1 MKQEIIDK
9 INRLASQDEPFLFV
23 INYQADEAFIRK
35 LSDINPEECL
45 FDFEGKGNFSH
56 TRKETWK
63 EEISETTWQI
73 EPPLYEDYEQSFNI
87 VKSNIMAGNSYL
99 TNLTNRV
106 PVSCNLSLEEIFHR
120 AKGKYKL
127 LLRRKRTQAEDKA
140 HLKEENIE
148 ENLTP
153 FVCFSPETFVRIKG
167 GRIYSYPMK
176 GTLDASLPN
185 AEKLLME
192 DRKEAAEHAT
202 IVDLIRN
209 DLSRVAEDVR
219 VDKYRYVDV
228 LHTNKGDILQTSSEI
243 SGRLPEDY
251 PHHLGEILDAQL
263 PAGSITGAP
272 KDKTMQIIQEAEGYD
287 RGFYTGIMGI
297 YDQGEL
303 NSAVMIRFI
312 EEEETSPVDFEADGE
327 KNFKANEGKKPKIV
341 FQGRRR
347 HHFEERLPEGI
358 RGSDSENLPS
368 DLNPPFILEKIK
380 EIMKQQF
387 VETIKIKNGKALALP
402 YHQARM
408 ERTIRRFF
416 PTLASEEIKLSSLI
430 SPKEEMN
437 LYKARV
443 VYDIQGVEAIEYAPY
458 KMKEI
463 HSLKVV
469 EDDEIDYTYKST
481 DRSALNA
488 LVAQKD
494 DCDEIIIV
502 KNGLI
507 TDTSFT
513 NLALFDGNRWL
524 TPKHPLLQ
532 GTKRAQLLEAGIILE
547 ADLTLENLRK
557 AEKVSLFNAMI
568 DFGEREVTKIFLPD
582 QN

>member
-23 INYQADEAFIRK
+23 INYQGDKAFIRL

-45 FDFEGKGNFSH
+45 FDFEGRGNLSH
-56 TRKETWK
+56 AWKETLKEETSEEEILKKETLKEEILK

-73 EPPLYEDYEQSFNI
+73 GPPLYEDYERSFNI

-99 TNLTNRV
+99 TNLTCRV
-106 PVSCNLSLEEIFHR
+106 PVSCNLPLEEIFHR

-127 LLRRKRTQAEDKA
+127 LLRRKRTQAEDKDHLKEEA
-140 HLKEENIE
+140 QNKDYLKEEPQNKDHLKEEPQNKDHLKEENIE

-192 DRKEAAEHAT
+192 DQKEAAEHAT

-219 VDKYRYVDV
+219 VDKYRYIDV

-312 EEEETSPVDFEADGE
+312 EEEEVFPSKTENRMNYEAIR
-327 KNFKANEGKKPKIV
+327 KLYFKAGGGITSKSDCRKEYEEVIQKIY
-341 FQGRRR
+341 
-347 HHFEERLPEGI
+347 LPI
-358 RGSDSENLPS
+358 
-368 DLNPPFILEKIK
+368 
-380 EIMKQQF
+380 
-387 VETIKIKNGKALALP
+387 
-402 YHQARM
+402 
-408 ERTIRRFF
+408 
-416 PTLASEEIKLSSLI
+416 
-430 SPKEEMN
+430 
-437 LYKARV
+437 
-443 VYDIQGVEAIEYAPY
+443 
-458 KMKEI
+458 
-463 HSLKVV
+463 
-469 EDDEIDYTYKST
+469 
-481 DRSALNA
+481 
-488 LVAQKD
+488 
-494 DCDEIIIV
+494 
-502 KNGLI
+502 
-507 TDTSFT
+507 
-513 NLALFDGNRWL
+513 
-524 TPKHPLLQ
+524 
-532 GTKRAQLLEAGIILE
+532 
-547 ADLTLENLRK
+547 
-557 AEKVSLFNAMI
+557 
-568 DFGEREVTKIFLPD
+568 
-582 QN
+582 

>member
-9 INRLASQDEPFLFV
+9 INQLASQDEPFLFV
-23 INYQADEAFIRK
+23 INYQGDKAFIRL

-45 FDFEGKGNFSH
+45 FDFEGRGNFSH
-56 TRKETWK
+56 AWKETLK
-63 EEISETTWQI
+63 EEISEKETWKKETSEKEISETIWQI
-73 EPPLYEDYEQSFNI
+73 EPPLYEDYERSFNI

-99 TNLTNRV
+99 TNLTCRV

-127 LLRRKRTQAEDKA
+127 LLRRKKTQAEDKA

-176 GTLDASLPN
+176 GTLDASLPD
-185 AEKLLME
+185 AEKQLME

-209 DLSRVAEDVR
+209 DLSRVAENVR
-219 VDKYRYVDV
+219 VDKYRYIDV

-263 PAGSITGAP
+263 PAGSITDAP

-312 EEEETSPVDFEADGE
+312 EEETSPVDFEADGK
-327 KNFKANEGKKPKIV
+327 KNFKAKEGK
-341 FQGRRR
+341 
-347 HHFEERLPEGI
+347 
-358 RGSDSENLPS
+358 
-368 DLNPPFILEKIK
+368 
-380 EIMKQQF
+380 
-387 VETIKIKNGKALALP
+387 
-402 YHQARM
+402 
-408 ERTIRRFF
+408 
-416 PTLASEEIKLSSLI
+416 ASEGKE
-430 SPKEEMN
+430 PKASRELYFKAGGGITSKSDCQREYEE
-437 LYKARV
+437 V
-443 VYDIQGVEAIEYAPY
+443 IQ
-458 KMKEI
+458 
-463 HSLKVV
+463 
-469 EDDEIDYTYKST
+469 
-481 DRSALNA
+481 
-488 LVAQKD
+488 
-494 DCDEIIIV
+494 
-502 KNGLI
+502 
-507 TDTSFT
+507 
-513 NLALFDGNRWL
+513 
-524 TPKHPLLQ
+524 
-532 GTKRAQLLEAGIILE
+532 
-547 ADLTLENLRK
+547 
-557 AEKVSLFNAMI
+557 
-568 DFGEREVTKIFLPD
+568 KIYLPF
-582 QN
+582 

>member
-23 INYQADEAFIRK
+23 INYQGDKAFIRL

-45 FDFEGKGNFSH
+45 FDFEGRGNYSH
-56 TRKETWK
+56 ARKETLKK
-63 EEISETTWQI
+63 ETSEKETSEKETSEKEISETTWQI
-73 EPPLYEDYEQSFNI
+73 EPPLYEDYERSFNI

-99 TNLTNRV
+99 TNLTCRV

-127 LLRRKRTQAEDKA
+127 LLRRKRTQAEDKDHLKEEAQNKA

-185 AEKLLME
+185 AEKQLME
-192 DRKEAAEHAT
+192 DQKEAAEHAT

-219 VDKYRYVDV
+219 VDKYRYIDV
-228 LHTNKGDILQTSSEI
+228 LHTNKGNILQTSSEI
-243 SGRLPEDY
+243 SGCLPEDY

-303 NSAVMIRFI
+303 NSAVMIRFV
-312 EEEETSPVDFEADGE
+312 EEEASPSKTE
-327 KNFKANEGKKPKIV
+327 KGKNPEVSRELYFKAGGGITSKSDCRKEYEEVIQKIY
-341 FQGRRR
+341 
-347 HHFEERLPEGI
+347 LP
-358 RGSDSENLPS
+358 
-368 DLNPPFILEKIK
+368 F
-380 EIMKQQF
+380 
-387 VETIKIKNGKALALP
+387 
-402 YHQARM
+402 
-408 ERTIRRFF
+408 
-416 PTLASEEIKLSSLI
+416 
-430 SPKEEMN
+430 
-437 LYKARV
+437 
-443 VYDIQGVEAIEYAPY
+443 
-458 KMKEI
+458 
-463 HSLKVV
+463 
-469 EDDEIDYTYKST
+469 
-481 DRSALNA
+481 
-488 LVAQKD
+488 
-494 DCDEIIIV
+494 
-502 KNGLI
+502 
-507 TDTSFT
+507 
-513 NLALFDGNRWL
+513 
-524 TPKHPLLQ
+524 
-532 GTKRAQLLEAGIILE
+532 
-547 ADLTLENLRK
+547 
-557 AEKVSLFNAMI
+557 
-568 DFGEREVTKIFLPD
+568 
-582 QN
+582 

>member
-23 INYQADEAFIRK
+23 INYQGDKAFIRQ

-45 FDFEGKGNFSH
+45 FDFEGRGNLSH
-56 TRKETWK
+56 AWKETLK
-63 EEISETTWQI
+63 EETSETTWQI
-73 EPPLYEDYEQSFNI
+73 EPPLYEDYKRSFNI

-127 LLRRKRTQAEDKA
+127 LLRRKRTQAEDKVQQKKEEAQNKA

-153 FVCFSPETFVRIKG
+153 FVCFSPETFVKIKG

-251 PHHLGEILDAQL
+251 RQHLGEILDAQL

-312 EEEETSPVDFEADGE
+312 EEETSPVDFEADGE
-327 KNFKANEGKKPKIV
+327 KNFKANEGKKPKESRKLYFKAGGGITSKSDC
-341 FQGRRR
+341 RREY
-347 HHFEERLPEGI
+347 EEVIQKIYLP
-358 RGSDSENLPS
+358 
-368 DLNPPFILEKIK
+368 F
-380 EIMKQQF
+380 
-387 VETIKIKNGKALALP
+387 
-402 YHQARM
+402 
-408 ERTIRRFF
+408 
-416 PTLASEEIKLSSLI
+416 
-430 SPKEEMN
+430 
-437 LYKARV
+437 
-443 VYDIQGVEAIEYAPY
+443 
-458 KMKEI
+458 
-463 HSLKVV
+463 
-469 EDDEIDYTYKST
+469 
-481 DRSALNA
+481 
-488 LVAQKD
+488 
-494 DCDEIIIV
+494 
-502 KNGLI
+502 
-507 TDTSFT
+507 
-513 NLALFDGNRWL
+513 
-524 TPKHPLLQ
+524 
-532 GTKRAQLLEAGIILE
+532 
-547 ADLTLENLRK
+547 
-557 AEKVSLFNAMI
+557 
-568 DFGEREVTKIFLPD
+568 
-582 QN
+582 

>member
-23 INYQADEAFIRK
+23 INYQGDKAFIRQ
-35 LSDINPEECL
+35 LSDINPEVCL
-45 FDFEGKGNFSH
+45 FDFEGRGNSSDEM
-56 TRKETWK
+56 KNNSEK
-63 EEISETTWQI
+63 IAETTWQI
-73 EPPLYEDYEQSFNI
+73 EPPLYEDYERSFNI
-87 VKSNIMAGNSYL
+87 VKNNIMAGNSYL

-106 PVSCNLSLEEIFHR
+106 PVNCNLSLEEIFHR

-127 LLRRKRTQAEDKA
+127 LLRRKRNQAEDKVQQK
-140 HLKEENIE
+140 KEEAQNKADKKEDIIE
-148 ENLTP
+148 EISNP

-209 DLSRVAEDVR
+209 DLSRVAEDVK

-312 EEEETSPVDFEADGE
+312 EEETSPVDFEADGE
-327 KNFKANEGKKPKIV
+327 KNFKANEGKKPKKSRKLYFKAGGGITSKSDC
-341 FQGRRR
+341 RREY
-347 HHFEERLPEGI
+347 EEVIQKIYLPI
-358 RGSDSENLPS
+358 
-368 DLNPPFILEKIK
+368 
-380 EIMKQQF
+380 
-387 VETIKIKNGKALALP
+387 
-402 YHQARM
+402 
-408 ERTIRRFF
+408 
-416 PTLASEEIKLSSLI
+416 
-430 SPKEEMN
+430 
-437 LYKARV
+437 
-443 VYDIQGVEAIEYAPY
+443 
-458 KMKEI
+458 
-463 HSLKVV
+463 
-469 EDDEIDYTYKST
+469 
-481 DRSALNA
+481 
-488 LVAQKD
+488 
-494 DCDEIIIV
+494 
-502 KNGLI
+502 
-507 TDTSFT
+507 
-513 NLALFDGNRWL
+513 
-524 TPKHPLLQ
+524 
-532 GTKRAQLLEAGIILE
+532 
-547 ADLTLENLRK
+547 
-557 AEKVSLFNAMI
+557 
-568 DFGEREVTKIFLPD
+568 
-582 QN
+582 

>member
-9 INRLASQDEPFLFV
+9 INRLASQDESFLFV
-23 INYQADEAFIRK
+23 INYQGDKAFIRQ

-45 FDFEGKGNFSH
+45 FDFEGRGNLSH
-56 TRKETWK
+56 AWKETLK
-63 EEISETTWQI
+63 AETSETTWQI
-73 EPPLYEDYEQSFNI
+73 EPPLYEDYERSFNI

-251 PHHLGEILDAQL
+251 PHHLGEILDALL

-312 EEEETSPVDFEADGE
+312 EEDEDRMY
-327 KNFKANEGKKPKIV
+327 FKAGGGITSKSDCRREYEEVIQKIY
-341 FQGRRR
+341 
-347 HHFEERLPEGI
+347 LPI
-358 RGSDSENLPS
+358 
-368 DLNPPFILEKIK
+368 
-380 EIMKQQF
+380 
-387 VETIKIKNGKALALP
+387 
-402 YHQARM
+402 
-408 ERTIRRFF
+408 
-416 PTLASEEIKLSSLI
+416 
-430 SPKEEMN
+430 
-437 LYKARV
+437 
-443 VYDIQGVEAIEYAPY
+443 
-458 KMKEI
+458 
-463 HSLKVV
+463 
-469 EDDEIDYTYKST
+469 
-481 DRSALNA
+481 
-488 LVAQKD
+488 
-494 DCDEIIIV
+494 
-502 KNGLI
+502 
-507 TDTSFT
+507 
-513 NLALFDGNRWL
+513 
-524 TPKHPLLQ
+524 
-532 GTKRAQLLEAGIILE
+532 
-547 ADLTLENLRK
+547 
-557 AEKVSLFNAMI
+557 
-568 DFGEREVTKIFLPD
+568 
-582 QN
+582 

>member
-9 INRLASQDEPFLFV
+9 INQLASQDEPFLFV
-23 INYQADEAFIRK
+23 INYQGDKAFIRL

-45 FDFEGKGNFSH
+45 FDFEGRGNLSH
-56 TRKETWK
+56 VWKETLKEEISEKETWK

-73 EPPLYEDYEQSFNI
+73 EPPLYEDYKRSFNI

-99 TNLTNRV
+99 TNLTCRV

-127 LLRRKRTQAEDKA
+127 LLRRKRTQAEDKD

-176 GTLDASLPN
+176 GTLDASLPD
-185 AEKLLME
+185 AEKQLME

-219 VDKYRYVDV
+219 VDKYRYIDV
-228 LHTNKGDILQTSSEI
+228 LHTNKGNILQTSSEI

-312 EEEETSPVDFEADGE
+312 EEETSPVDFEADGE
-327 KNFKANEGKKPKIV
+327 KNFNASEGK
-341 FQGRRR
+341 GD
-347 HHFEERLPEGI
+347 E
-358 RGSDSENLPS
+358 
-368 DLNPPFILEKIK
+368 
-380 EIMKQQF
+380 
-387 VETIKIKNGKALALP
+387 
-402 YHQARM
+402 
-408 ERTIRRFF
+408 
-416 PTLASEEIKLSSLI
+416 ASEGKEPKASRKLYFKAGGGITSKSDCR
-430 SPKEEMN
+430 KEYEE
-437 LYKARV
+437 V
-443 VYDIQGVEAIEYAPY
+443 IQ
-458 KMKEI
+458 
-463 HSLKVV
+463 
-469 EDDEIDYTYKST
+469 
-481 DRSALNA
+481 
-488 LVAQKD
+488 
-494 DCDEIIIV
+494 
-502 KNGLI
+502 
-507 TDTSFT
+507 
-513 NLALFDGNRWL
+513 
-524 TPKHPLLQ
+524 
-532 GTKRAQLLEAGIILE
+532 
-547 ADLTLENLRK
+547 
-557 AEKVSLFNAMI
+557 
-568 DFGEREVTKIFLPD
+568 KIYLPF
-582 QN
+582 

>member
-23 INYQADEAFIRK
+23 INYQGDKAFIRL

-45 FDFEGKGNFSH
+45 FDFEGRGNLSH
-56 TRKETWK
+56 AWKETWK
-63 EEISETTWQI
+63 EETWKEETWKKKISEEEISETIWQI
-73 EPPLYEDYEQSFNI
+73 EPPLYEDYERSFNI

-99 TNLTNRV
+99 TNLTCRV

-127 LLRRKRTQAEDKA
+127 LLRRKR
-140 HLKEENIE
+140 
-148 ENLTP
+148 NLTP

-219 VDKYRYVDV
+219 VDKYRYIDV

-251 PHHLGEILDAQL
+251 PHHLGEILDVQL

-312 EEEETSPVDFEADGE
+312 EEETSPVDFEADGE
-327 KNFKANEGKKPKIV
+327 KNFKAKEGK
-341 FQGRRR
+341 
-347 HHFEERLPEGI
+347 
-358 RGSDSENLPS
+358 
-368 DLNPPFILEKIK
+368 
-380 EIMKQQF
+380 
-387 VETIKIKNGKALALP
+387 
-402 YHQARM
+402 
-408 ERTIRRFF
+408 
-416 PTLASEEIKLSSLI
+416 ASEGKEPKASRKLYFKAGGGITSKSDCR
-430 SPKEEMN
+430 KEYEE
-437 LYKARV
+437 V
-443 VYDIQGVEAIEYAPY
+443 IQ
-458 KMKEI
+458 
-463 HSLKVV
+463 
-469 EDDEIDYTYKST
+469 
-481 DRSALNA
+481 
-488 LVAQKD
+488 
-494 DCDEIIIV
+494 
-502 KNGLI
+502 
-507 TDTSFT
+507 
-513 NLALFDGNRWL
+513 
-524 TPKHPLLQ
+524 
-532 GTKRAQLLEAGIILE
+532 
-547 ADLTLENLRK
+547 
-557 AEKVSLFNAMI
+557 
-568 DFGEREVTKIFLPD
+568 KIYLPF
-582 QN
+582 

>member
-23 INYQADEAFIRK
+23 INYQGDKAFIRL

-45 FDFEGKGNFSH
+45 FDFEGRGNLSH
-56 TRKETWK
+56 AWKETLKEENLKKETWK
-63 EEISETTWQI
+63 KVTSEEEISETTWQI
-73 EPPLYEDYEQSFNI
+73 EPPLYEDYERSFNI

-99 TNLTNRV
+99 TNLTCRV
-106 PVSCNLSLEEIFHR
+106 PVSYNLPLEEIFHR

-127 LLRRKRTQAEDKA
+127 LLRRKKTQAEDKAHLKEEPQNKAHLKEEAQNKA

-185 AEKLLME
+185 AEKQLME
-192 DRKEAAEHAT
+192 DQKEAAEHAT

-219 VDKYRYVDV
+219 VDKYRYIDV
-228 LHTNKGDILQTSSEI
+228 LHTNKGNILQTSSEI

-312 EEEETSPVDFEADGE
+312 EEETSPVDFEADGE
-327 KNFKANEGKKPKIV
+327 KNFKVSEGK
-341 FQGRRR
+341 GD
-347 HHFEERLPEGI
+347 E
-358 RGSDSENLPS
+358 
-368 DLNPPFILEKIK
+368 
-380 EIMKQQF
+380 
-387 VETIKIKNGKALALP
+387 
-402 YHQARM
+402 
-408 ERTIRRFF
+408 
-416 PTLASEEIKLSSLI
+416 ASEGKRDEASRKLYFKAGGGITSKSDCR
-430 SPKEEMN
+430 KEYEE
-437 LYKARV
+437 V
-443 VYDIQGVEAIEYAPY
+443 IQ
-458 KMKEI
+458 
-463 HSLKVV
+463 
-469 EDDEIDYTYKST
+469 
-481 DRSALNA
+481 
-488 LVAQKD
+488 
-494 DCDEIIIV
+494 
-502 KNGLI
+502 
-507 TDTSFT
+507 
-513 NLALFDGNRWL
+513 
-524 TPKHPLLQ
+524 
-532 GTKRAQLLEAGIILE
+532 
-547 ADLTLENLRK
+547 
-557 AEKVSLFNAMI
+557 
-568 DFGEREVTKIFLPD
+568 KIYLPF
-582 QN
+582 

>member
-23 INYQADEAFIRK
+23 INYQGDKAFIRL

-45 FDFEGKGNFSH
+45 FDFEGRGNLSH
-56 TRKETWK
+56 VWKETLK
-63 EEISETTWQI
+63 EEIPEVTWQI
-73 EPPLYEDYEQSFNI
+73 TPPLYNDYEQSFNI

-99 TNLTNRV
+99 TNLTCRV
-106 PVSCNLSLEEIFHR
+106 PVSYNLPLEEIFHR

-127 LLRRKRTQAEDKA
+127 LLRRKKTQAEDKAHLKEEPQNKA

-185 AEKLLME
+185 AEKQLME
-192 DRKEAAEHAT
+192 DQKEAAEHAT

-219 VDKYRYVDV
+219 VDKYRYIDV
-228 LHTNKGDILQTSSEI
+228 LHTNKGNILQTSSEI

-312 EEEETSPVDFEADGE
+312 EEETSPVDFEADGE
-327 KNFKANEGKKPKIV
+327 KNFKASEGK
-341 FQGRRR
+341 
-347 HHFEERLPEGI
+347 EDE
-358 RGSDSENLPS
+358 
-368 DLNPPFILEKIK
+368 
-380 EIMKQQF
+380 
-387 VETIKIKNGKALALP
+387 
-402 YHQARM
+402 
-408 ERTIRRFF
+408 
-416 PTLASEEIKLSSLI
+416 ASEGKRDEASRKLYFKAGGGITSKSDCRREY
-430 SPKEEMN
+430 EE
-437 LYKARV
+437 V
-443 VYDIQGVEAIEYAPY
+443 IQ
-458 KMKEI
+458 
-463 HSLKVV
+463 
-469 EDDEIDYTYKST
+469 
-481 DRSALNA
+481 
-488 LVAQKD
+488 
-494 DCDEIIIV
+494 
-502 KNGLI
+502 
-507 TDTSFT
+507 
-513 NLALFDGNRWL
+513 
-524 TPKHPLLQ
+524 
-532 GTKRAQLLEAGIILE
+532 
-547 ADLTLENLRK
+547 
-557 AEKVSLFNAMI
+557 
-568 DFGEREVTKIFLPD
+568 KIYLPF
-582 QN
+582 

>member
-1 MKQEIIDK
+1 MLLGQELKFKNKLCNLKLGTFFSALPGLGASALSGRVEKTSHQTKICNQSFVFLNKSSIFADMKQEIIDK
-9 INRLASQDEPFLFV
+9 INRLASQKEPFLFV

-45 FDFEGKGNFSH
+45 FDIEGKGNFSH
-56 TRKETWK
+56 ARKETLK
-63 EEISETTWQI
+63 EETSETTWQI
-73 EPPLYEDYEQSFNI
+73 EPPLYEDYERSFGI
-87 VKSNIMAGNSYL
+87 VKNNIMAGNSYL
-99 TNLTNRV
+99 TNLTCKV

-127 LLRRKRTQAEDKA
+127 LLRKKRNQAEDKVQQK
-140 HLKEENIE
+140 KEEAQNIAYKKEDIIE
-148 ENLTP
+148 EISNP
-153 FVCFSPETFVRIKG
+153 FVCFSPETFVKIKG

-272 KDKTMQIIQEAEGYD
+272 KDKTMQIIHEAEGYD

-312 EEEETSPVDFEADGE
+312 EEETSPVDFEADGE
-327 KNFKANEGKKPKIV
+327 KNFKANEGKKPKESRELYFKAGGGITSKSDC
-341 FQGRRR
+341 RREY
-347 HHFEERLPEGI
+347 EEVIQKIYLPI
-358 RGSDSENLPS
+358 
-368 DLNPPFILEKIK
+368 
-380 EIMKQQF
+380 
-387 VETIKIKNGKALALP
+387 
-402 YHQARM
+402 
-408 ERTIRRFF
+408 
-416 PTLASEEIKLSSLI
+416 
-430 SPKEEMN
+430 
-437 LYKARV
+437 
-443 VYDIQGVEAIEYAPY
+443 
-458 KMKEI
+458 
-463 HSLKVV
+463 
-469 EDDEIDYTYKST
+469 
-481 DRSALNA
+481 
-488 LVAQKD
+488 
-494 DCDEIIIV
+494 
-502 KNGLI
+502 
-507 TDTSFT
+507 
-513 NLALFDGNRWL
+513 
-524 TPKHPLLQ
+524 
-532 GTKRAQLLEAGIILE
+532 
-547 ADLTLENLRK
+547 
-557 AEKVSLFNAMI
+557 
-568 DFGEREVTKIFLPD
+568 
-582 QN
+582 

>member
-23 INYQADEAFIRK
+23 INYQGDKAFIRL

-45 FDFEGKGNFSH
+45 FDFEGRGNFSH
-56 TRKETWK
+56 ARKETLKEEISEKETWKKETWK

-73 EPPLYEDYEQSFNI
+73 EPPLYEDYERSFNI

-99 TNLTNRV
+99 TNLTCRV

-219 VDKYRYVDV
+219 VDKYRYIDV

-297 YDQGEL
+297 YDHGEL

-312 EEEETSPVDFEADGE
+312 EEETSPVDFETDGE
-327 KNFKANEGKKPKIV
+327 KNFKASEGK
-341 FQGRRR
+341 GD
-347 HHFEERLPEGI
+347 E
-358 RGSDSENLPS
+358 
-368 DLNPPFILEKIK
+368 
-380 EIMKQQF
+380 
-387 VETIKIKNGKALALP
+387 
-402 YHQARM
+402 
-408 ERTIRRFF
+408 
-416 PTLASEEIKLSSLI
+416 ASEGKRDEASRKLYFKAGGGITSKSDCR
-430 SPKEEMN
+430 KEYEE
-437 LYKARV
+437 V
-443 VYDIQGVEAIEYAPY
+443 IQ
-458 KMKEI
+458 
-463 HSLKVV
+463 
-469 EDDEIDYTYKST
+469 
-481 DRSALNA
+481 
-488 LVAQKD
+488 
-494 DCDEIIIV
+494 
-502 KNGLI
+502 
-507 TDTSFT
+507 
-513 NLALFDGNRWL
+513 
-524 TPKHPLLQ
+524 
-532 GTKRAQLLEAGIILE
+532 
-547 ADLTLENLRK
+547 
-557 AEKVSLFNAMI
+557 
-568 DFGEREVTKIFLPD
+568 KIYLPF
-582 QN
+582 

>member
-23 INYQADEAFIRK
+23 INYQGDKAFIRL

-45 FDFEGKGNFSH
+45 FDFEGRGNFSH
-56 TRKETWK
+56 ARKETLKEETSEEEILKKETLK

-73 EPPLYEDYEQSFNI
+73 EPPLYEDYERSFNI

-99 TNLTNRV
+99 TNLTCRV

-153 FVCFSPETFVRIKG
+153 FVCFSPETFVRIKD

-185 AEKLLME
+185 AEKQLME

-209 DLSRVAEDVR
+209 DLSRVAENVR
-219 VDKYRYVDV
+219 VDKYRYIDV

-312 EEEETSPVDFEADGE
+312 EEETSPVDFEADGE
-327 KNFKANEGKKPKIV
+327 KNFKAKEGK
-341 FQGRRR
+341 
-347 HHFEERLPEGI
+347 
-358 RGSDSENLPS
+358 
-368 DLNPPFILEKIK
+368 
-380 EIMKQQF
+380 
-387 VETIKIKNGKALALP
+387 
-402 YHQARM
+402 
-408 ERTIRRFF
+408 
-416 PTLASEEIKLSSLI
+416 ASEGKEPKANRKLYFKAGGGITSKSDCR
-430 SPKEEMN
+430 KEYEE
-437 LYKARV
+437 V
-443 VYDIQGVEAIEYAPY
+443 IQ
-458 KMKEI
+458 
-463 HSLKVV
+463 
-469 EDDEIDYTYKST
+469 
-481 DRSALNA
+481 
-488 LVAQKD
+488 
-494 DCDEIIIV
+494 
-502 KNGLI
+502 
-507 TDTSFT
+507 
-513 NLALFDGNRWL
+513 
-524 TPKHPLLQ
+524 
-532 GTKRAQLLEAGIILE
+532 
-547 ADLTLENLRK
+547 
-557 AEKVSLFNAMI
+557 
-568 DFGEREVTKIFLPD
+568 KIYLPF
-582 QN
+582 

>member
-23 INYQADEAFIRK
+23 INYQGDKAFIRL
-35 LSDINPEECL
+35 LSGINPEECL
-45 FDFEGKGNFSH
+45 FDFEGRGNLSH
-56 TRKETWK
+56 AWKETWK
-63 EEISETTWQI
+63 KEISEEEISETTWQI
-73 EPPLYEDYEQSFNI
+73 EPPLYEDYERSFNI

-99 TNLTNRV
+99 TNLTCKV
-106 PVSCNLSLEEIFHR
+106 PVSCNLSLEDIFHR

-127 LLRRKRTQAEDKA
+127 LLRRKKTQAEDKAHLKEEAQNKDYLKEEPQNKAHLKEEAQNKA

-185 AEKLLME
+185 AEKQLME

-209 DLSRVAEDVR
+209 DLSRVAENVR
-219 VDKYRYVDV
+219 VDKYRYIDV

-312 EEEETSPVDFEADGE
+312 EEETSPVDFEADGE
-327 KNFKANEGKKPKIV
+327 KNFKAKEGK
-341 FQGRRR
+341 
-347 HHFEERLPEGI
+347 
-358 RGSDSENLPS
+358 
-368 DLNPPFILEKIK
+368 
-380 EIMKQQF
+380 
-387 VETIKIKNGKALALP
+387 
-402 YHQARM
+402 
-408 ERTIRRFF
+408 
-416 PTLASEEIKLSSLI
+416 ASEGKEPKANRKLYFKAGGGITSKSDCR
-430 SPKEEMN
+430 KEYEE
-437 LYKARV
+437 V
-443 VYDIQGVEAIEYAPY
+443 IQ
-458 KMKEI
+458 
-463 HSLKVV
+463 
-469 EDDEIDYTYKST
+469 
-481 DRSALNA
+481 
-488 LVAQKD
+488 
-494 DCDEIIIV
+494 
-502 KNGLI
+502 
-507 TDTSFT
+507 
-513 NLALFDGNRWL
+513 
-524 TPKHPLLQ
+524 
-532 GTKRAQLLEAGIILE
+532 
-547 ADLTLENLRK
+547 
-557 AEKVSLFNAMI
+557 
-568 DFGEREVTKIFLPD
+568 KIYLPF
-582 QN
+582 

>member
-45 FDFEGKGNFSH
+45 FDFEGRGNWRENHS
-56 TRKETWK
+56 KEMGDSK
-63 EEISETTWQI
+63 RIYEEISKEISEKKFFKGTPLDSPISWQI
-73 EPPLYEDYEQSFNI
+73 TPLLYNDYERSFNI

-127 LLRRKRTQAEDKA
+127 LLRRKR
-140 HLKEENIE
+140 
-148 ENLTP
+148 NLTP

-192 DRKEAAEHAT
+192 DRKETAEHAT

-219 VDKYRYVDV
+219 VDKYRYIDV

-243 SGRLPEDY
+243 SGSLPEDY
-251 PHHLGEILDAQL
+251 RQHLGEILDAQL

-272 KDKTMQIIQEAEGYD
+272 KDKTMQIIQEAESYD

-312 EEEETSPVDFEADGE
+312 EEETSPVDFEADGE
-327 KNFKANEGKKPKIV
+327 KNFKAKEGK
-341 FQGRRR
+341 
-347 HHFEERLPEGI
+347 
-358 RGSDSENLPS
+358 
-368 DLNPPFILEKIK
+368 
-380 EIMKQQF
+380 
-387 VETIKIKNGKALALP
+387 
-402 YHQARM
+402 
-408 ERTIRRFF
+408 
-416 PTLASEEIKLSSLI
+416 ASEGKEPKASRKLYFKAGGGITSKSDCR
-430 SPKEEMN
+430 KEYEE
-437 LYKARV
+437 V
-443 VYDIQGVEAIEYAPY
+443 IQ
-458 KMKEI
+458 
-463 HSLKVV
+463 
-469 EDDEIDYTYKST
+469 
-481 DRSALNA
+481 
-488 LVAQKD
+488 
-494 DCDEIIIV
+494 
-502 KNGLI
+502 
-507 TDTSFT
+507 
-513 NLALFDGNRWL
+513 
-524 TPKHPLLQ
+524 
-532 GTKRAQLLEAGIILE
+532 
-547 ADLTLENLRK
+547 
-557 AEKVSLFNAMI
+557 
-568 DFGEREVTKIFLPD
+568 KIYLPF
-582 QN
+582 

>member
-23 INYQADEAFIRK
+23 INYQGDKAFIRL

-45 FDFEGKGNFSH
+45 FDFEGRGNFSH
-56 TRKETWK
+56 ARKETLK
-63 EEISETTWQI
+63 EEILKKETLKEETSETTWQI
-73 EPPLYEDYEQSFNI
+73 EPPLYEDYERSFNI

-99 TNLTNRV
+99 TNLTCRV
-106 PVSCNLSLEEIFHR
+106 LVSCNLSLEEIFHR

-127 LLRRKRTQAEDKA
+127 LLRRKRTQAEDKDHLKEEAQNKA

-219 VDKYRYVDV
+219 VDKYRYIDV

-312 EEEETSPVDFEADGE
+312 EEETSPVDFETDGE
-327 KNFKANEGKKPKIV
+327 KNFKASEGK
-341 FQGRRR
+341 GD
-347 HHFEERLPEGI
+347 E
-358 RGSDSENLPS
+358 
-368 DLNPPFILEKIK
+368 
-380 EIMKQQF
+380 
-387 VETIKIKNGKALALP
+387 
-402 YHQARM
+402 
-408 ERTIRRFF
+408 
-416 PTLASEEIKLSSLI
+416 ASEGKRDEASRKLYFKAGGGITSKSDCR
-430 SPKEEMN
+430 KEYEE
-437 LYKARV
+437 V
-443 VYDIQGVEAIEYAPY
+443 IQ
-458 KMKEI
+458 
-463 HSLKVV
+463 
-469 EDDEIDYTYKST
+469 
-481 DRSALNA
+481 
-488 LVAQKD
+488 
-494 DCDEIIIV
+494 
-502 KNGLI
+502 
-507 TDTSFT
+507 
-513 NLALFDGNRWL
+513 
-524 TPKHPLLQ
+524 
-532 GTKRAQLLEAGIILE
+532 
-547 ADLTLENLRK
+547 
-557 AEKVSLFNAMI
+557 
-568 DFGEREVTKIFLPD
+568 KIYLPF
-582 QN
+582 

>member
-23 INYQADEAFIRK
+23 INYQGDKAFIRL

-45 FDFEGKGNFSH
+45 FDFEGRGNLSH
-56 TRKETWK
+56 AWKETWK
-63 EEISETTWQI
+63 EGTSEKETWKKETSEEEISETTWQI
-73 EPPLYEDYEQSFNI
+73 EPPLYEDYERSFNI

-99 TNLTNRV
+99 TNLTCRV
-106 PVSCNLSLEEIFHR
+106 PVSCNLSLEDIFHR

-127 LLRRKRTQAEDKA
+127 LLRRKR
-140 HLKEENIE
+140 
-148 ENLTP
+148 NLTP

-185 AEKLLME
+185 AEKQLME

-219 VDKYRYVDV
+219 VDKYRYIDV

-312 EEEETSPVDFEADGE
+312 EEETSPVDFEADGE
-327 KNFKANEGKKPKIV
+327 KNFKASEGK
-341 FQGRRR
+341 GD
-347 HHFEERLPEGI
+347 E
-358 RGSDSENLPS
+358 
-368 DLNPPFILEKIK
+368 
-380 EIMKQQF
+380 
-387 VETIKIKNGKALALP
+387 
-402 YHQARM
+402 
-408 ERTIRRFF
+408 
-416 PTLASEEIKLSSLI
+416 ASEGKRDEASRKLYFKAGGGITSKSNCR
-430 SPKEEMN
+430 KEYEE
-437 LYKARV
+437 V
-443 VYDIQGVEAIEYAPY
+443 IQ
-458 KMKEI
+458 
-463 HSLKVV
+463 
-469 EDDEIDYTYKST
+469 
-481 DRSALNA
+481 
-488 LVAQKD
+488 
-494 DCDEIIIV
+494 
-502 KNGLI
+502 
-507 TDTSFT
+507 
-513 NLALFDGNRWL
+513 
-524 TPKHPLLQ
+524 
-532 GTKRAQLLEAGIILE
+532 
-547 ADLTLENLRK
+547 
-557 AEKVSLFNAMI
+557 
-568 DFGEREVTKIFLPD
+568 KIYLPI
-582 QN
+582 